1 MPPSAHSARADLE
14 RLRGASGTAGDASPF
29 RTAMRNII
37 AACRNSPL
45 ALASYCQQGV
55 LPALAA
61 ALQQPQVMSST
72 QLGTCVREVALCL
85 TQQLIDETKVTDGSG
100 SSYAVGESVMARRL
114 DGEFGEGTVVDALG
128 DSSYLV
134 VWNEEEAQAAKLD
147 AAELMPFGS
156 GMGLSTERRQRVA
169 PAFILN
175 NFLTKTA
182 IVSA

>member
-1 MPPSAHSARADLE
+1 VQHADLLTPLTFAPPVAQSTLSMPPSAHSARADLE

-72 QLGTCVREVALCL
+72 QLGTCVLEVALCL

-114 DGEFGEGTVVDALG
+114 DGQFGEGARVRGQRGRRGRRTR
-128 DSSYLV
+128 
-134 VWNEEEAQAAKLD
+134 AQPAVGPGGPGHRAAC
-147 AAELMPFGS
+147 G
-156 GMGLSTERRQRVA
+156 VA
-169 PAFILN
+169 WR
-175 NFLTKTA
+175 
-182 IVSA
+182 

>member
-72 QLGTCVREVALCL
+72 QLGTCVLEVALCL
-85 TQQLIDETKVTDGSG
+85 TQQL
-100 SSYAVGESVMARRL
+100 ML
-114 DGEFGEGTVVDALG
+114 DHGVELVLH
-128 DSSYLV
+128 LV
-134 VWNEEEAQAAKLD
+134 VRAQPLLQGK
-147 AAELMPFGS
+147 G
-156 GMGLSTERRQRVA
+156 
-169 PAFILN
+169 
-175 NFLTKTA
+175 
-182 IVSA
+182 

>member
-72 QLGTCVREVALCL
+72 QLGTCVLEVALCL

-114 DGEFGEGTVVDALG
+114 DGEFGEGARLRGQRGPLAGQRGPSSHWPRLAGAFRSPRRGLALK
-128 DSSYLV
+128 
-134 VWNEEEAQAAKLD
+134 AA
-147 AAELMPFGS
+147 S
-156 GMGLSTERRQRVA
+156 GEPTGRGLSPLQPQGLWSTR
-169 PAFILN
+169 P
-175 NFLTKTA
+175 
-182 IVSA
+182 